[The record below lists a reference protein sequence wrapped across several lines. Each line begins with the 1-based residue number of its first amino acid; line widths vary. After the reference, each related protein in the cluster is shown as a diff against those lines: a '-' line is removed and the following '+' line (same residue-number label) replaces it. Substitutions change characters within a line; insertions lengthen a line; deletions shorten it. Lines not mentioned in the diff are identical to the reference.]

1 MRLILFVLVAALAL
15 AASAAAA
22 SPVRATM
29 STSSTQ
35 PLADTPWRYTIVVKD
50 RAGNPLAARVRLQ
63 LLRGARVVALL
74 EVDGDG
80 AVLRSTGGNVDL
92 VQGKADGGDRVAGE
106 VGGGQAH
113 LPGHRGRGD
122 ASARA
127 PRAHDRSSALS

>member
-1 MRLILFVLVAALAL
+1 MFVLVAALAL

-22 SPVRATM
+22 SPVHATM

-113 LPGHRGRGD
+113 RSGPPWSRGRKRSR
-122 ASARA
+122 SAR
-127 PRAHDRSSALS
+127 P